1 MNRIPGTYEPGD
13 RVKFRNKL
21 AAMPDVEGTVAY
33 DNRKDGGHNVW
44 VLWDNSRGEQMCCT
58 PDTFISVEAGK

>member
-13 RVKFRNKL
+13 RVRIPYVN
-21 AAMPDVEGTVAY
+21 VEGAVDY
-33 DNRKDGGHNVW
+33 DNRKDGGRNAW
-44 VLWDNSRGEQMCCT
+44 VTWDNSRGESMCCV